1 MASTN
6 IMVKKCA
13 GLIDTTDITDW
24 ENDFLKN
31 VVEVSHDG
39 DRPDLLSPARV
50 ESLERIYNKHFA

>member
-31 VVEVSHDG
+31 VVEVSQNG
-39 DRPDLLSPARV
+39 DRPDLLSAPRV
-50 ESLERIYNKHFA
+50 ESLERIYNKHFG

>member
-13 GLIDTTDITDW
+13 GLIDTKDITDW

-31 VVEVSHDG
+31 VVEVSESG
-39 DRPDLLSPARV
+39 DRPDKLSPGRV